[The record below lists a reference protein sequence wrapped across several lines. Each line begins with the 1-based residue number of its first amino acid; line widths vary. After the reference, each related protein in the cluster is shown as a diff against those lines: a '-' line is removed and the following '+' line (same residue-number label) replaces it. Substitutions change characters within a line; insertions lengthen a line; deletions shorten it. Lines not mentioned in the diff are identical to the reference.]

1 MPLIDGR
8 GKTYLRKRRLT
19 ARILRGKREQPIAHL
34 LAQRCHIHAAV
45 ESGKVLQLAQRG
57 GELGS
62 GSAKV
67 AALKMMEG
75 ARQLNQRLQKNLL
88 LVAALNPDALP
99 VLVSE
104 EELLAAVAAES
115 VGKRPEIEIQFH
127 LRGTDYHSRRER
139 IFSLAGRSRALP
151 TAGWP
156 MFHSQSR
163 ILFDITQLARAD
175 VLCR

>member
-1 MPLIDGR
+1 MECR
-8 GKTYLRKRRLT
+8 GNLD
-19 ARILRGKREQPIAHL
+19 E
-34 LAQRCHIHAAV
+34 C
-45 ESGKVLQLAQRG
+45 
-57 GELGS
+57 
-62 GSAKV
+62 
-67 AALKMMEG
+67 
-75 ARQLNQRLQKNLL
+75 LQKGFIWFVGLQ
-88 LVAALNPDALP
+88 PDTLP